1 VIIITFSITT
11 LACNSFMSPIRRS
24 PIGQPFASLLLA
36 TGVFASALPPAIAQA
51 QIAQAQPAGP
61 AQLSAAPVA
70 GTAETVSGKA
80 TVTRPS
86 ASVEPLK
93 QGTPIREGDTIETAA
108 GGYIYVITVDQGFI
122 SLRPNSRLTIDR
134 YRFDAKNPNAAE
146 IRWTLHHGVARVVS
160 GRGIEAAKNRFR
172 MNTPVAAIGVRGTDF
187 SVFSDARVTR
197 ASVLSGAIV
206 VSPFNDQCQVGGL
219 GPCAGASGLELIAGQ
234 ASAAQ
239 LRAGDVKPE
248 MLKLPEL
255 APDRVAPPRK
265 DEVPPAGKTSSTS
278 GGDQPRAEGL
288 NAQSSS
294 GAVKSIATELVGERR
309 PFTASPAVHW
319 GRWAAFAGQPANA
332 LDNLFGSGKEVIS
345 FIGPYGLAR
354 DSLSQRDWPSG
365 GKFSFILWNY
375 EAYLMNAESTHFT
388 PAALQNGSL
397 TVDFGN
403 NRFGTS
409 VEFFA
414 GPVRTTIT
422 SAGVVSPQ
430 GLMYSDPQQAA
441 LIRGA
446 VAGTRGEQAGYMF
459 SQPISGTDNSAVG
472 VTRWIR

>member
-1 VIIITFSITT
+1 MFPTR
-11 LACNSFMSPIRRS
+11 RRS
-24 PIGQPFASLLLA
+24 NNLLLA
-36 TGVFASALPPAIAQA
+36 GLLIAAGLFASALSPAV
-51 QIAQAQPAGP
+51 AQAQPVSP
-61 AQLSAAPVA
+61 APLSPAPVA

-86 ASVEPLK
+86 AAAESLK
-93 QGTPIREGDTIETAA
+93 QGVQIREGDTIETAA

-134 YRFDAKNPNAAE
+134 YRFDEKNPNAAE
-146 IRWTLHHGVARVVS
+146 IRWTLHYGVARVVS

-219 GPCAGASGLELIAGQ
+219 GPCSGTSGLELIAGQ

-239 LRAGDVKPE
+239 LRVGDVKPE

-265 DEVPPAGKTSSTS
+265 DEVPPSGKTSNSS
-278 GGDQPRAEGL
+278 GADQPRSEGL
-288 NAQSSS
+288 NAQTPS
-294 GAVKSIATELVGERR
+294 GVVKSIATELVDERR

-319 GRWAAFAGQPANA
+319 GRWAAFAGQPADA
-332 LDNLFGSGKEVIS
+332 LDKLFGGGKEVIS

-354 DSLSQRDWPSG
+354 DSLSQRDWPSS

-375 EAYLMNAESTHFT
+375 EAYLMNAENTRFT

-414 GPVRTTIT
+414 GPVRTTI
-422 SAGVVSPQ
+422 SSEGVVSRQ

-446 VAGTRGEQAGYMF
+446 VAGTRAEQAGYMF
-459 SQPISGTDNSAVG
+459 SQPISGSDNSAVG

>member
-1 VIIITFSITT
+1 MIIITFLVTT
-11 LACNSFMSPIRRS
+11 LACNSLMFLTRRLSIRFS
-24 PIGQPFASLLLA
+24 VASLLLA
-36 TGVFASALPPAIAQA
+36 AGLFALALPPAA
-51 QIAQAQPAGP
+51 AQAQPAG
-61 AQLSAAPVA
+61 SASQGGLPVA
-70 GTAETVSGKA
+70 GTAETVSGRA
-80 TVTRPS
+80 TLTRPS
-86 ASVEPLK
+86 AAAEPLK
-93 QGTPIREGDTIETAA
+93 QGTQIREGDTIETAA

-265 DEVPPAGKTSSTS
+265 DEVPPNGKTSNSS
-278 GGDQPRAEGL
+278 GADQPRAENLG
-288 NAQSSS
+288 AQTSS
-294 GAVKSIATELVGERR
+294 GVVKSIAAELVGERR

-319 GRWAAFAGQPANA
+319 GRWAAFAGQPADA
-332 LDNLFGSGKEVIS
+332 LDNLFGGSKEVIS

-354 DSLSQRDWPSG
+354 DSLNQREWPSS

-375 EAYLMNAESTHFT
+375 EAYLMNAENTRFT

-422 SAGVVSPQ
+422 SEGVVSRQ
-430 GLMYSDPQQAA
+430 GLMYSDPQQSA

-446 VAGTRGEQAGYMF
+446 VAGTRAEQAGYMF